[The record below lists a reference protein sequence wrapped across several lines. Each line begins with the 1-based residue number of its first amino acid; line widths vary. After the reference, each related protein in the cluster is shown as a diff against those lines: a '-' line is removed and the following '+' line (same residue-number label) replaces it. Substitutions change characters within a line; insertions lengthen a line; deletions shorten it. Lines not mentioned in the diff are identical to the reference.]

1 MGQSFRE
8 ALQEDRVFVFDG
20 AMGTMLYGKG
30 MYINRCYDEI
40 NLSAPKM
47 VLEIHQEYVKAGAE
61 ILESNTFGANR
72 FKLTPHGLNEQL
84 AEINYKGVKLARDA
98 ARAGQW
104 VAGAIGPL
112 GIRIEPWGPTSVDEA
127 KEAFKEQAEALLDGG
142 IDLFIIET
150 FTDLNEIHQ
159 AILAVREL
167 CDLPIVAQMTVLEDG
182 NSSFGTSPEIF
193 TKRLEEWG
201 ADVIGLNCSVGPQIM
216 LETIERMAQVT
227 KRKLSAQ
234 PNAGL
239 PKNVEGRNIYLASP
253 EYIGEYAKRLIL
265 AGARFIG
272 GCCGTT
278 PEHIK
283 QIVSGA
289 RMLSPHKV
297 SPFITV
303 KDVEK
308 KEERPPVE
316 LVPRELKSVFA
327 KRIVEGKFVT
337 SVEITPPR
345 GADPKTVLDSIQIL
359 KDAGVDGVKIPDGP
373 RAQMRMGAAWLALL
387 VKQQVGMEPILH
399 YCCRDR
405 NLLAMQSDLLG
416 MYAAGLRN
424 ILIITGDPPKM
435 GPYPDAT
442 AVFDVDAIGLTN
454 MATRLNQGLDIGGN
468 PIGQPTGWHIGV
480 GVNPGATDLDH
491 EIRRFEWKVGA
502 GAEYAITQPVFDVE
516 KLITF
521 MDRIKHCKIPVLAGI
536 WPLTSLRNA
545 EFMNN
550 EVPGASVP
558 PPIMERMRKPKTKE
572 EGREEGLAIAREML
586 AQVRH
591 IVQGAQ
597 VSAPFGKVQYA
608 LDVFDDAQGAVVK

>member
-1 MGQSFRE
+1 MAQSFRE

-40 NLSAPKM
+40 NLSAPKL
-47 VLEIHQEYVKAGAE
+47 VLEIHQEYIKAGAE

-84 AEINYKGVKLARDA
+84 AEINYKGVKLAREA

-127 KEAFKEQAEALLDGG
+127 RAAFKEQAEALLDGG

-201 ADVIGLNCSVGPQIM
+201 ADVIGLNCSVGPQVM

-227 KRKLSAQ
+227 KKKLSAQ

-239 PKNVEGRNIYLASP
+239 PKQIEGRNIYLASP

-283 QIVSGA
+283 QVVSSA
-289 RMLSPHKV
+289 HMLSPHKV
-297 SPFITV
+297 TPFISV

-327 KRIVEGKFVT
+327 KKIVEGKFVT

-345 GADPKTVLDSIQIL
+345 GADPKAVLDSIQVL
-359 KDAGVDGVKIPDGP
+359 KDAGVDGVNIPDGP

-454 MATRLNQGLDIGGN
+454 MATRLNQGMDIGGN

-516 KLITF
+516 KLVVF

-608 LDVFDDAQGAVVK
+608 LDVFGDKQSAIV